1 MEHVWYLSIATT
13 TLQAALSV
21 WLLRREFSK
30 RLALPPQEKVVEP
43 LVVEPAAPPMREPA

>member
-21 WLLRREFSK
+21 WLLHREFGK
-30 RLALPPQEKVVEP
+30 RLTPLRDAGVPKHVEA
-43 LVVEPAAPPMREPA
+43 EPEAPPARLPA